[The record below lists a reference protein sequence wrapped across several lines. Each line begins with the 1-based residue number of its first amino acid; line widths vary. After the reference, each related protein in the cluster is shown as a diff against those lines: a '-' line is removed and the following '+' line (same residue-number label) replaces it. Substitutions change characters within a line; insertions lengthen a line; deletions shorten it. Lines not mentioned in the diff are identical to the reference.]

1 MSKLN
6 TQLLKGSLEG
16 AMILIISRENVYG
29 YVLNQRLQASG
40 FNTVADGTIYP
51 ALQKLQREGYIIGKM
66 QQSPDGPARKYF
78 KITPAGKQYLALFIS
93 TWEQLQTNMGRLI
106 DANKTIN

>member
-16 AMILIISRENVYG
+16 AMLLIISREEVYG
-29 YVLNQRLQASG
+29 YVLNQRLQAAG

-51 ALQKLQREGYIIGKM
+51 ALQKLQLSLIH
-66 QQSPDGPARKYF
+66 
-78 KITPAGKQYLALFIS
+78 IS
-93 TWEQLQTNMGRLI
+93 EPTRH
-106 DANKTIN
+106 

>member
-16 AMILIISRENVYG
+16 AMLLIISREEVYG

-51 ALQKLQREGYIIGKM
+51 ALQKLQRGGYIVGEM
-66 QQSPDGPARKYF
+66 RQSADGPARKYF
-78 KITPAGKQYLALFIS
+78 KITLAGKQYLKVFIS

-106 DANKTIN
+106 DENKGIN